1 MIGTKNATYS
11 RERYAMNNQDA
22 MSREELREEIDDL
35 LARISFEGVLS
46 ISMQITPEKAG
57 ILLEALRIAPDQATT
72 LLKQALEDLETM
84 QGHYDSGNIIH
95 KPESIR
101 AIRQYLGETK

>member
-1 MIGTKNATYS
+1 
-11 RERYAMNNQDA
+11 MNNQDA

-57 ILLEALRIAPDQATT
+57 ILLEALRPAPDQATA
-72 LLKQALEDLETM
+72 LLKQALEALQE
-84 QGHYDSGNIIH
+84 GVHYTFLAEHCQDESNF
-95 KPESIR
+95 PEFADQAIQ